1 MAQLR
6 PIGKNE
12 KEKGIDSF
20 GHYYMYTDKKNIPS
34 VIIIDFSS

>member
-12 KEKGIDSF
+12 KEKGSF
-20 GHYYMYTDKKNIPS
+20 GHYNMYTDKKNIPS